1 MRGDRQNQSMA
12 IHPCPSRR
20 LKLIVLS
27 SVVKNEL
34 PMSMRCE
41 IQQRR
46 LLVVLV
52 KRLMPNHLKPWP
64 QAVESDVMP
73 IFKEVMLC
81 ICINGQHVITP
92 QPKLTC
98 YVQRG
103 PRFVGPTFWYTDRYD
118 KRSGKRRQIPTHDHR
133 GILSLPSRC
142 KQRGLDKPRNFI
154 ISSRTTTHHP
164 PSLADNSLSSS
175 VLHTHRDSQPN
186 KIKHH
191 ALQHRRMNYA
201 QYLHAVL
208 LSAGCLA
215 RVNKQTIP

>member
-1 MRGDRQNQSMA
+1 
-12 IHPCPSRR
+12 
-20 LKLIVLS
+20 
-27 SVVKNEL
+27 
-34 PMSMRCE
+34 MSMRRE
-41 IQQRR
+41 IQKRR

-52 KRLMPNHLKPWP
+52 KWLMPNSLKPWP
-64 QAVESDVMP
+64 QPVESDVMP

-142 KQRGLDKPRNFI
+142 KHRGLDKPRNFI
-154 ISSRTTTHHP
+154 ISSKATTHHP

-175 VLHTHRDSQPN
+175 FLHAHRDSQPH
-186 KIKHH
+186 KTRHY
-191 ALQHRRMNYA
+191 ALQHRRANYTQQTSSLTQCYRPQDA
-201 QYLHAVL
+201 L
-208 LSAGCLA
+208 LASTN
-215 RVNKQTIP
+215 RQSHSETIS

>member
-52 KRLMPNHLKPWP
+52 KRLKPNHLKPWP
-64 QAVESDVMP
+64 QAVESDVVP

-118 KRSGKRRQIPTHDHR
+118 KRSGKRRRIPTHDHR

-142 KQRGLDKPRNFI
+142 KHRGLDKPRIPI
-154 ISSRTTTHHP
+154 ISSRATTHHP
-164 PSLADNSLSSS
+164 PSL
-175 VLHTHRDSQPN
+175 DSQPH
-186 KIKHH
+186 KTRHDG
-191 ALQHRRMNYA
+191 LQHRRMNYA
-201 QYLHAVL
+201 QHLYSVL

>member
-12 IHPCPSRR
+12 IHPCPSGR

-27 SVVKNEL
+27 SVVKNKL
-34 PMSMRCE
+34 PMSMRRE

-64 QAVESDVMP
+64 QPVESDIMP

-133 GILSLPSRC
+133 GILSSPFRC
-142 KQRGLDKPRNFI
+142 KHRGLDKHRDFI
-154 ISSRTTTHHP
+154 ISIRETTYNP
-164 PSLADNSLSSS
+164 PSRADNPLWSSF
-175 VLHTHRDSQPN
+175 LHTCTDTR
-186 KIKHH
+186 
-191 ALQHRRMNYA
+191 
-201 QYLHAVL
+201 
-208 LSAGCLA
+208 
-215 RVNKQTIP
+215 

>member
-1 MRGDRQNQSMA
+1 
-12 IHPCPSRR
+12 
-20 LKLIVLS
+20 
-27 SVVKNEL
+27 
-34 PMSMRCE
+34 MSMRRE

-52 KRLMPNHLKPWP
+52 NRLMPNHLKPWP
-64 QAVESDVMP
+64 QPVESDVML

-81 ICINGQHVITP
+81 ICINRQHVITP

-133 GILSLPSRC
+133 GILSLSSGC
-142 KQRGLDKPRNFI
+142 KHRGLYKSRNFI
-154 ISSRTTTHHP
+154 ISSKATTHHP

-175 VLHTHRDSQPN
+175 FLHTHTDSQPHT
-186 KIKHH
+186 IRRY
-191 ALQHRRMNYA
+191 ALQHWRMNYA
-201 QYLHAVL
+201 QHLQAVL

-215 RVNKQTIP
+215 RVNKQTLL